1 MSKTNIMSFKNQLLA
16 HLSGDDNTVIA
27 EKRWRQANSAF
38 TSHIAQMEG
47 KTIDFE
53 DAVETAEENYKL
65 ACINS
70 GNSIDD
76 KAGYVR
82 RVIESKNR
90 VTTAIQNL
98 NDHNEELAILKKVLL
113 DLEGK

>member
-1 MSKTNIMSFKNQLLA
+1 MSKTNLMSFKNQLLA
-16 HLSGDDNTVIA
+16 HLTGDDNTVIA

-47 KTIDFE
+47 KTIDLE
-53 DAVETAEENYKL
+53 DAVDTARENYKL
-65 ACINS
+65 ACINN

-82 RVIESKNR
+82 SVINALNK
-90 VTTAIQNL
+90 VTTAEENL
-98 NDHNEELAILKKVLL
+98 ADHTTELQALKQILT
-113 DLEGK
+113 DLEG

>member
-1 MSKTNIMSFKNQLLA
+1 MSKTKIMSFKNQLLA
-16 HLSGDDNTVIA
+16 HLTGDDNTVIA

-53 DAVETAEENYKL
+53 DAVETAEDIYKR
-65 ACINS
+65 ACINN

-76 KAGYVR
+76 KASYVR
-82 RVIESKNR
+82 NVIVAKNR
-90 VTTAIQNL
+90 VTTSIQDL
-98 NDHNEELAILKKVLL
+98 ADHLEELGMLKQVLTE
-113 DLEGK
+113 LEG